1 MTPREK
7 REMLTDAV
15 IDDIM
20 ENIYEDGNLGIIRDA
35 LADHF
40 AHWRYE
46 EIENEYKERALA

>member
-15 IDDIM
+15 IDDILSRLS
-20 ENIYEDGNLGIIRDA
+20 DDDLGIIRDA

-46 EIENEYKERALA
+46 EIENEYKERALS